1 MPSKKPRAKSTPVI
15 TPIPTKPQPTDS
27 VAGDGDFKMLRRLMQ
42 ETFAAIPV
50 TEPLFLVESADLFDV
65 FLGALPAN
73 LRQHYT
79 CRTCRHFVNRFGG
92 LVTVQLDG
100 SLRSAIWPSL
110 DKQHPALGPFV
121 ASIIAVQNAAT
132 ERPVNQALVTADIT
146 LGTPMANGW
155 DHFAIQLQKQRV
167 HVSPL
172 KSVDAQ
178 RAEYQQEQDMLMCGL
193 AEFGTTQIQRAIDML
208 KSGALQRPEKGLP
221 MAEWVLAQSRRV
233 SQIHSLRAA
242 NLLWLISRTAP
253 AGFNHIR
260 SGMLGTLLDDIAK
273 DTPQA
278 QTVARWNALTDP
290 SQYMRT
296 QTAPAAGN
304 LRRAETIIQ
313 QMEAA
318 GSLQRRYC
326 VRADV
331 TETLWSAKKTSTT
344 KCPEC
349 TDGRWYD
356 VSHGATRRCLDCAGT
371 GIVQTQ
377 SSGPVFGHIQP
388 KQKATSQPQTYDVP
402 AQMMTWEKFARTL
415 LADASSIELHVPQK
429 AQLAAL
435 VTAVNPES
443 PPILQW
449 NNPVS
454 VYAAQAQTASW
465 NLRPGDW
472 ASVDFITSMPYH
484 WSGNAAPNQ
493 KPGVLLALQDCRDV
507 NRTSGGGFLPEF
519 LRSEYREIRAS
530 LDAYARQAVVAGR
543 DIAEACGL
551 ALMKTSDVAQRS
563 ATTTTVAQII
573 LVFDESGSM
582 SGHLYQVNQQAET
595 IRQQLLRTMPDAQ
608 VQVIRFGSI
617 VQTSR
622 SVPVRTMP
630 MIRVGS
636 DLGSTALND
645 TLLYA
650 TQQAVASPV
659 PALIYLFTDGAE
671 NASRN
676 NVYAVSEA
684 VSSAMATGRV
694 SYGCVGPRSATST
707 FSQMGIPLGAI
718 RTWDGQ
724 RADLDAVTQ
733 QVAQGIQSYADAIA
747 SGRTAI
753 DDFFS
758 APISGF
764 GDGVMLR
771 ITLRSGARQVVT
783 LDRWD

>member
-1 MPSKKPRAKSTPVI
+1 MPSKKPRAKSNPVI
-15 TPIPTKPQPTDS
+15 VTPIPTKPQPTDS

-92 LVTVQLDG
+92 LVTVQPDG
-100 SLRSAIWPSL
+100 SLRSAIWPSP
-110 DKQHPALGPFV
+110 DKLQHPALGPFV
-121 ASIIAVQNAAT
+121 ASVAALKSAAT
-132 ERPVNQALVTADIT
+132 ERPVNQALVTANIT
-146 LGTPMANGW
+146 LGTPMANDW

-178 RAEYQQEQDMLMCGL
+178 RAEYQQEQDMLTRGL

-221 MAEWVLAQSRRV
+221 MAEWVLAQSLRVLTTLKADRRN
-233 SQIHSLRAA
+233 

-273 DTPQA
+273 GTPQA
-278 QTVARWNALTDP
+278 QIVARWNALTDP
-290 SQYMRT
+290 SQYMRA
-296 QTAPAAGN
+296 QTAPAGGN

-331 TETLWSAKKTSTT
+331 TETLWSKSEAKTVAPTALT
-344 KCPEC
+344 
-349 TDGRWYD
+349 
-356 VSHGATRRCLDCAGT
+356 
-371 GIVQTQ
+371 
-377 SSGPVFGHIQP
+377 VFGHIQP
-388 KQKATSQPQTYDVP
+388 KQKATPQPQTYDVP
-402 AQMMTWEKFARTL
+402 AQTMTWEKFARTL
-415 LADASSIELHVPQK
+415 LTDASSIELHVPQK

-449 NNPVS
+449 DNPVS
-454 VYAAQAQTASW
+454 IYAAQGQTASW
-465 NLRPGDW
+465 NLRPGEW

-493 KPGVLLALQDCRDV
+493 KPGVLLALQGCRDV

-530 LDAYARQAVVAGR
+530 LDAYARQAAVAGR
-543 DIAEACGL
+543 DTAQACGL
-551 ALMKTSDVAQRS
+551 ALMKTSDVAHRP
-563 ATTTTVAQII
+563 TTTITAAQII

-582 SGHLYQVNQQAET
+582 SSHLYQVNQQAET

-608 VQVIRFGSI
+608 VQIVRFGST

-622 SVPVRTMP
+622 NVPARLLST
-630 MIRVGS
+630 IRVGS
-636 DLGSTALND
+636 DLGNTALND
-645 TLLYA
+645 ALLYA
-650 TQQAVASPV
+650 TQQAVTSPV
-659 PALIYLFTDGAE
+659 PTLIYLFTDGAE

-747 SGRTAI
+747 SGRTSI

-758 APISGF
+758 APVSGF

-771 ITLRSGARQVVT
+771 VTLRSGARQVVT

>member
-15 TPIPTKPQPTDS
+15 VTPVPAKPQPTDS

-92 LVTVQLDG
+92 LVTVQSDG
-100 SLRSAIWPSL
+100 ALRSAIWPSL
-110 DKQHPALGPFV
+110 DKLQHPALDPFV
-121 ASIIAVQNAAT
+121 ASIIAMQNAAT

-178 RAEYQQEQDMLMCGL
+178 RAEYQQEQDMLTRGL
-193 AEFGTTQIQRAIDML
+193 AEYGTTQIQRAIDML

-221 MAEWVLAQSRRV
+221 VAEWVLAQSRRV
-233 SQIHSLRAA
+233 MTTLKADRRN

-273 DTPQA
+273 GTPQA
-278 QTVARWNALTDP
+278 QIVARWNALTDP
-290 SQYMRT
+290 SQYMRA

-304 LRRAETIIQ
+304 LRRAETVIQ

-331 TETLWSAKKTSTT
+331 TETLWSKPASEGLR
-344 KCPEC
+344 PNAAVN
-349 TDGRWYD
+349 Y
-356 VSHGATRRCLDCAGT
+356 
-371 GIVQTQ
+371 
-377 SSGPVFGHIQP
+377 PVFSHILP
-388 KQKATSQPQTYDVP
+388 KQKATLQPQTYDVP
-402 AQMMTWEKFARTL
+402 AQTMTWEKFARTL

-493 KPGVLLALQDCRDV
+493 KPGVLLALQGCRDV

-530 LDAYARQAVVAGR
+530 LDAYARQATVAGR
-543 DIAEACGL
+543 DTAEACGL
-551 ALMKTSDVAQRS
+551 ALMKTSDVAKRPT
-563 ATTTTVAQII
+563 ATSTAAQII

-582 SGHLYQVNQQAET
+582 SSHLYQVNRQAET
-595 IRQQLLRTMPDAQ
+595 IRQQLMRTMPDAQ
-608 VQVIRFGSI
+608 VQVIRFGST

-622 SVPVRTMP
+622 CMP
-630 MIRVGS
+630 ARLLSTIRVGS

-645 TLLYA
+645 ALLYA

-659 PALIYLFTDGAE
+659 PTLIYLFTDGAE

-707 FSQMGIPLGAI
+707 FSQMGIPFGAI

-758 APISGF
+758 APVSGF

-771 ITLRSGARQVVT
+771 VTLRSGARQVVT

>member
-1 MPSKKPRAKSTPVI
+1 MPSKKPRAKSTPIIV
-15 TPIPTKPQPTDS
+15 TPIPTKPQPTDH
-27 VAGDGDFKMLRRLMQ
+27 VAGDGDFKMLRSLMQ
-42 ETFAAIPV
+42 ETFATIPV
-50 TEPLFLVESADLFDV
+50 TEPLFLVESADLFGI

-92 LVTVQLDG
+92 LVTVQPDG

-110 DKQHPALGPFV
+110 DKLQHPTLGPFV
-121 ASIIAVQNAAT
+121 ASVIAVQTAAT

-167 HVSPL
+167 RVSL
-172 KSVDAQ
+172 LNSVDAQ
-178 RAEYQQEQDMLMCGL
+178 RAEYQQEQDMLTRGL
-193 AEFGTTQIQRAIDML
+193 AEFGATQIQRAIDML

-253 AGFNHIR
+253 SGFNHIR
-260 SGMLGTLLDDIAK
+260 SGMLGTLLDDIVK
-273 DTPQA
+273 GTPPA
-278 QTVARWNALTDP
+278 QIVARWNALTDP
-290 SQYMRT
+290 SQYMRA

-331 TETLWSAKKTSTT
+331 TETLWVKPEAKTVAPT
-344 KCPEC
+344 
-349 TDGRWYD
+349 
-356 VSHGATRRCLDCAGT
+356 AL
-371 GIVQTQ
+371 
-377 SSGPVFGHIQP
+377 PVFGHIQP
-388 KQKATSQPQTYDVP
+388 KQKPTPQPQTYDVP
-402 AQMMTWEKFARTL
+402 AQTMTWEKFARTL
-415 LADASSIELHVPQK
+415 LVDASSIELHVPQK

-449 NNPVS
+449 DNPVS
-454 VYAAQAQTASW
+454 VYAAQAQTPSW

-472 ASVDFITSMPYH
+472 ASVDFITPMPYH
-484 WSGNAAPNQ
+484 WSGNTAPNQ
-493 KPGVLLALQDCRDV
+493 KPGVLLALQGCRDV

-530 LDAYARQAVVAGR
+530 LDAYARQAMVAGR
-543 DIAEACGL
+543 DNAEACGL
-551 ALMKTSDVAQRS
+551 ALMKTSDVQRP
-563 ATTTTVAQII
+563 TTSTTAAQII

-582 SGHLYQVNQQAET
+582 SNHLYQVNRQAET

-608 VQVIRFGSI
+608 VQIVRFGSR
-617 VQTSR
+617 VHMSH
-622 SVPVRTMP
+622 SVPVRLLST
-630 MIRVGS
+630 IQVGS
-636 DLGSTALND
+636 DLGNTALND
-645 TLLYA
+645 ALLYA

-659 PALIYLFTDGAE
+659 PTLIYLFTDGDE

-733 QVAQGIQSYADAIA
+733 QVAHGIQSYADAIA

-758 APISGF
+758 APVSGF

-771 ITLRSGARQVVT
+771 VTLQSGARQVVT

>member
-1 MPSKKPRAKSTPVI
+1 MPSKKPHAKSASVVV

-50 TEPLFLVESADLFDV
+50 TDPLFLVESADLFDI

-92 LVTVQLDG
+92 LVTVQPDG
-100 SLRSAIWPSL
+100 SLRSAIWPSQ
-110 DKQHPALGPFV
+110 DKLQHPALGPFV
-121 ASIIAVQNAAT
+121 ASIIAVQNAAA
-132 ERPVNQALVTADIT
+132 ERSVNQALVTADIT

-178 RAEYQQEQDMLMCGL
+178 RAEHQQEQDMLTRGL
-193 AEFGTTQIQRAIDML
+193 AEFGATQIQRAIDML

-221 MAEWVLAQSRRV
+221 MAEWVLAQSLRV
-233 SQIHSLRAA
+233 LTTLKADQRS

-260 SGMLGTLLDDIAK
+260 SGMLGTLLDDIVK
-273 DTPQA
+273 GTPQA

-290 SQYMRT
+290 SQYMRA

-331 TETLWSAKKTSTT
+331 TETLWSKPASEGLR
-344 KCPEC
+344 PNAAVN
-349 TDGRWYD
+349 Y
-356 VSHGATRRCLDCAGT
+356 
-371 GIVQTQ
+371 
-377 SSGPVFGHIQP
+377 PVFGHIQP
-388 KQKATSQPQTYDVP
+388 KQKATPQPQTYDVP
-402 AQMMTWEKFARTL
+402 AQTMTWEKFARTL
-415 LADASSIELHVPQK
+415 LSDATNIELHVPQK

-435 VTAVNPES
+435 VTAVNPEAPS
-443 PPILQW
+443 LLQW

-454 VYAAQAQTASW
+454 VYAAQSPTQAW

-472 ASVDFITSMPYH
+472 ASVDFITPMPYH

-493 KPGVLLALQDCRDV
+493 KPGVLLALQGCRDV

-543 DIAEACGL
+543 DAAEACGL
-551 ALMKTSDVAQRS
+551 ALMKTSDVAQRPT
-563 ATTTTVAQII
+563 ATTAAQII

-582 SGHLYQVNQQAET
+582 SSHLYQVNRQAET

-608 VQVIRFGSI
+608 VQVIRFGST

-622 SVPVRTMP
+622 SVPARLLST
-630 MIRVGS
+630 IRVGS

-645 TLLYA
+645 ALLYA

-659 PALIYLFTDGAE
+659 PTLIYLFTDGDE

-676 NVYAVSEA
+676 NVYVVSDA

-733 QVAQGIQSYADAIA
+733 QVAQGIQAYTEAIA

-758 APISGF
+758 APVSGF
-764 GDGVMLR
+764 GDGVELR
-771 ITLRSGARQVVT
+771 VTLRSGARQVVT

>member
-1 MPSKKPRAKSTPVI
+1 MPSKKPRTKKPVTTV

-65 FLGALPAN
+65 FLGTLPAN

-79 CRTCRHFVNRFGG
+79 CRACRHFVNRFGG
-92 LVTVQLDG
+92 LVTVQSNG
-100 SLRSAIWPSL
+100 SLQSAIWPSL
-110 DKQHPALGPFV
+110 DKLQHPALGPFV
-121 ASIIAVQNAAT
+121 ASIVALHNTAT
-132 ERPVNQALVTADIT
+132 EHPVNQALVTADIT

-167 HVSPL
+167 HASPL

-178 RAEYQQEQDMLMCGL
+178 RAEYQQEQDMLTRGL
-193 AEFGTTQIQRAIDML
+193 TEFGATQIQRTIDML

-221 MAEWVLAQSRRV
+221 MAEWVLTQSMRV
-233 SQIHSLRAA
+233 SQVNHQRAA

-260 SGMLGTLLDDIAK
+260 SGMLGTLLDDIVK
-273 DTPQA
+273 GTPPA
-278 QTVARWNALTDP
+278 QIVARWNALTDP
-290 SQYMRT
+290 SQYMRA

-331 TETLWSAKKTSTT
+331 TETLWVK
-344 KCPEC
+344 PESE
-349 TDGRWYD
+349 GLRPNAAVNY
-356 VSHGATRRCLDCAGT
+356 
-371 GIVQTQ
+371 
-377 SSGPVFGHIQP
+377 PVFGHIQP
-388 KQKATSQPQTYDVP
+388 KQKATPQPRTYDIP
-402 AQMMTWEKFARTL
+402 AQTMTWEKFARTL
-415 LADASSIELHVPQK
+415 LADAASIELHVPQK

-449 NNPVS
+449 DNPVS

-472 ASVDFITSMPYH
+472 ASVDFITPMPYH

-493 KPGVLLALQDCRDV
+493 KPGVLLALQGCRDV

-530 LDAYARQAVVAGR
+530 LDAYARQATVAGR
-543 DIAEACGL
+543 DTAEACGL
-551 ALMKTSDVAQRS
+551 ALMKTNDVVQRP
-563 ATTTTVAQII
+563 TTSTAAQII

-582 SGHLYQVNQQAET
+582 SSHLYQVNRQAET

-608 VQVIRFGSI
+608 VQVIRFGST

-622 SVPVRTMP
+622 CMPVRLLST
-630 MIRVGS
+630 IRVGS

-645 TLLYA
+645 ALLYA

-659 PALIYLFTDGAE
+659 PTLIYLFTDGEE

-758 APISGF
+758 APVSGF

-771 ITLRSGARQVVT
+771 VTLRSGARQIVT